1 MSATPARPV
10 VEHPSSLVK
19 KRVMEA
25 ELTTYR
31 VYFRNGGNIT
41 IKAYGFEVNAA
52 GGRIDFFTTAVA
64 VPDGEIYISRDE
76 VVAVVPEALEIKQP
90 WAIPVSSDS

>member
-1 MSATPARPV
+1 
-10 VEHPSSLVK
+10 
-19 KRVMEA
+19 MEA

-64 VPDGEIYISRDE
+64 VPDISRDE

>member
-1 MSATPARPV
+1 
-10 VEHPSSLVK
+10 
-19 KRVMEA
+19 MEA

-41 IKAYGFEVNAA
+41 IKAHGFEVNAA
-52 GGRIDFFTTAVA
+52 GGRIDFFTTADTL
-64 VPDGEIYISRDE
+64 PDREIYISKDE

-90 WAIPVSSDS
+90 WDAPVSIDS